1 MSDTRADRDLLLNG
15 MRKFEGDY
23 DKEYKKLNHAQRK
36 AVDAID
42 GPVMV
47 VAGPGTGKTQILA
60 LRIGNILRKT
70 DIKADGILCLT
81 FTNSAVDAMRK
92 RLVNYIGEDGEKVN
106 VFTFHSFG
114 LKLIE
119 KHFKVLGMKEVP
131 KLLEDTATPVF
142 FDEILNSQRWKY
154 LRPRGDSSRY
164 FKDLK
169 SLISLLKRS
178 RISIKEFS
186 ESVDEEV
193 KSIKSDEGNVS
204 SRGSRKGELKKEAEE
219 SIERLEKS
227 REVAE
232 FLEVYEKKK
241 KEGGVID
248 YDDVLEGMVKIVEE
262 SEDALNEIQER
273 YLYILVD
280 EHQDSSLV
288 QNEFLAKVWGELEK
302 PDIFVVG
309 DDRQLIYGFSG
320 ASIDHFKGFQKT
332 FSKAKLIP
340 LLQNYRSTQVILD
353 AAHTLLPS
361 VFSDEKLKSESS
373 EHHPIALIE
382 ADTHEAEILE
392 ATYDIKEKI
401 KSGVSSEECA
411 ILVPSNA
418 QARRVVE
425 ILHREGLPVAL
436 SQSFNFF
443 EQKEGRAFL
452 RILKILDSGDPSS
465 LALSFFDEISG
476 IKPPEAHEFLFKQNM
491 KTFSLPVR
499 QAGLDTG
506 KTPSSLFEESSAQK
520 WLGKLL
526 KWQKVAKDGDLK
538 DLIET
543 IGKELPGKT
552 VISGE
557 DLATTLL
564 VILEKKPDMIL
575 KQFASELSKA
585 LEYGGELPLQVK
597 ENKGVRVLTMHSSKG
612 LEFEYVWIAHMDERS
627 LWGGGPKGFT
637 LPENIREKLEEKDR
651 DAVKRKLFVAITRAK
666 RFCSLSYA
674 TMSRSGREQDLAKII
689 AELPKE
695 VFAKRKARNNK
706 TENKKL
712 SMIPDLLKLT
722 AKEYQ
727 ARTVSASML
736 NNFFECPWKW
746 YFRNLLQLPQESSEI
761 LEFGSAVH
769 SVIERILSLKNSPV
783 STTVKNIVS
792 EEVDKTKIKDET
804 TKERMAGEIF
814 EIIKRWVDRR
824 LREIKP
830 GHKTEEAISL
840 KDENFP
846 HLKIFGRIDLIEN
859 IAPREIRVT
868 DFKTG
873 RPKRKSDIE
882 KKDEEGRMSSILRQ
896 LSMYAYLIKNNPK
909 WSSNVRECRLEF
921 LEAKS
926 EKEIFYDRVIVEEEM
941 NLLVQDIKDYDKFM
955 KSGEWVNREC
965 HYNSYGKNTEC
976 EYCKMAEIYKA

>member
-1 MSDTRADRDLLLNG
+1 
-15 MRKFEGDY
+15 MRKFEGNY

-353 AAHTLLPS
+353 AAHNAESCRALVSAVENIFPERRVNLVLSVSQDKDKRNICHTLNKIAQRVIITKTNHPRCSDFSSHDLHEYFGDKEIIRTNNTSEAYARAAHVSVDDDIVVVTGS
-361 VFSDEKLKSESS
+361 VFVVSE
-373 EHHPIALIE
+373 
-382 ADTHEAEILE
+382 
-392 ATYDIKEKI
+392 
-401 KSGVSSEECA
+401 
-411 ILVPSNA
+411 
-418 QARRVVE
+418 
-425 ILHREGLPVAL
+425 
-436 SQSFNFF
+436 
-443 EQKEGRAFL
+443 
-452 RILKILDSGDPSS
+452 
-465 LALSFFDEISG
+465 
-476 IKPPEAHEFLFKQNM
+476 M
-491 KTFSLPVR
+491 
-499 QAGLDTG
+499 
-506 KTPSSLFEESSAQK
+506 
-520 WLGKLL
+520 
-526 KWQKVAKDGDLK
+526 
-538 DLIET
+538 
-543 IGKELPGKT
+543 
-552 VISGE
+552 
-557 DLATTLL
+557 
-564 VILEKKPDMIL
+564 
-575 KQFASELSKA
+575 
-585 LEYGGELPLQVK
+585 
-597 ENKGVRVLTMHSSKG
+597 
-612 LEFEYVWIAHMDERS
+612 
-627 LWGGGPKGFT
+627 
-637 LPENIREKLEEKDR
+637 
-651 DAVKRKLFVAITRAK
+651 RKLCT
-666 RFCSLSYA
+666 
-674 TMSRSGREQDLAKII
+674 
-689 AELPKE
+689 
-695 VFAKRKARNNK
+695 N
-706 TENKKL
+706 
-712 SMIPDLLKLT
+712 
-722 AKEYQ
+722 
-727 ARTVSASML
+727 
-736 NNFFECPWKW
+736 
-746 YFRNLLQLPQESSEI
+746 
-761 LEFGSAVH
+761 
-769 SVIERILSLKNSPV
+769 
-783 STTVKNIVS
+783 
-792 EEVDKTKIKDET
+792 
-804 TKERMAGEIF
+804 
-814 EIIKRWVDRR
+814 
-824 LREIKP
+824 
-830 GHKTEEAISL
+830 
-840 KDENFP
+840 
-846 HLKIFGRIDLIEN
+846 
-859 IAPREIRVT
+859 
-868 DFKTG
+868 
-873 RPKRKSDIE
+873 RP
-882 KKDEEGRMSSILRQ
+882 
-896 LSMYAYLIKNNPK
+896 
-909 WSSNVRECRLEF
+909 
-921 LEAKS
+921 
-926 EKEIFYDRVIVEEEM
+926 
-941 NLLVQDIKDYDKFM
+941 
-955 KSGEWVNREC
+955 
-965 HYNSYGKNTEC
+965 
-976 EYCKMAEIYKA
+976 